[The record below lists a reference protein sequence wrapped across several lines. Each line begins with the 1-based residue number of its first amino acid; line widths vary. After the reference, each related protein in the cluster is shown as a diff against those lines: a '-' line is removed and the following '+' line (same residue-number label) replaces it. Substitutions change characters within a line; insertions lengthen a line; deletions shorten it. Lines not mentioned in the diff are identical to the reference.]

1 MANEERMVE
10 QNPLASA
17 KTASVRQ
24 HPGGSIKVVPAERSM
39 RELIRREAQR
49 EAERIDSSFPL
60 TRSRLEKAAEAVL
73 GRLHL
78 PRDYLGWTMVAV
90 GSAFWQPQVMGVP
103 YQRRLLLLPHCMRNV
118 TVCAASYS
126 ASGLQCF
133 SCGGCSL
140 GWLSAMAQS
149 RGYRVLIAEGSPAVM
164 KLILSGEADALL
176 GVACL
181 NSLERALEKVLTA
194 GIPCMAVPLLMDQC
208 RETTTDEDW
217 ILEMIET
224 PFVAQA
230 SVGRSYLPLMR
241 LAVQIVRKD
250 LEELLPRSFF
260 HKEFSKEDSPG
271 PLGVTEDIAYGYLT
285 EGGKYYRPFVAL
297 GTYDALKGAYLTR
310 APLDQLAEMP
320 PDIRGVALAVE
331 IFHKASLIHDD
342 IEDGDRYRYG
352 RATLHERWG
361 VPIALNTGDFLIGL
375 GYAALHRAVKD
386 AETLA
391 DLLEIFSRGHLEL
404 CAGQGAELWLSRNPL
419 EPVRVPEILR
429 IYALKSGPAFE
440 VSALAGLRLAGT
452 LPPWAAQIRRFS
464 RAFGIAFQV
473 QNDLLDWEA
482 QEENKKVLG
491 ADALAKRPTL
501 LWALGWHLLG
511 ERFSDLVADTERG
524 DVPSP
529 VERVRKMR
537 SMFEQAGIFAT
548 AERILQKQRE
558 NALAAAEAIPHEE
571 LRMFLQYL
579 AESALRLR

>member
-10 QNPLASA
+10 QDPLAGA
-17 KTASVRQ
+17 EANQVRQ
-24 HPGGSIKVVPAERSM
+24 HSGGSIKVVPAERRV
-39 RELIRREAQR
+39 RELIRCEAQR
-49 EAERIDSSFPL
+49 EASRLDSSYPL

-73 GRLHL
+73 TRLRL

-103 YQRRLLLLPHCMRNV
+103 YRRRLLLLPHCMRNA
-118 TVCAASYS
+118 TVCGAYYS
-126 ASGLQCF
+126 ASGLQCL

-140 GWLSAMAQS
+140 GWLSATAQN
-149 RGYRVLIAEGSPAVM
+149 RGYRVLIAEGSPTVM

-181 NSLERALEKVLTA
+181 NSLERALERVLTA
-194 GIPCMAVPLLMDQC
+194 GIPCMAVPLLVDQC
-208 RETTTDEDW
+208 RETAADEDW

-224 PFVAQA
+224 PFVSQPP
-230 SVGRSYLPLMR
+230 VGRSYLPLMR
-241 LAVQIVRKD
+241 LAVQIVRRD
-250 LEELLPRSFF
+250 LEELLPRSFRNSQF
-260 HKEFSKEDSPG
+260 AGDETRDA
-271 PLGVTEDIAYGYLT
+271 LGITEDIAYGYLI

-297 GTYDALKGAYLTR
+297 GTYDAVNGGQLTR
-310 APLDQLAEMP
+310 GPLDQTVEIPA
-320 PDIRGVALAVE
+320 DVRGVALAIE

-352 RATLHERWG
+352 RTTLHERWG
-361 VPIALNTGDFLIGL
+361 IPIALNTGDFLIGL
-375 GYAALHRAVKD
+375 GYSALHRAVKD
-386 AETLA
+386 RETLA

-404 CAGQGAELWLSRNPL
+404 CTGQGAELWLGRNPL
-419 EPVRVPEILR
+419 EPVRVPEVLR
-429 IYALKSGPAFE
+429 IYALKTGPAFE

-452 LPPWAAQIRRFS
+452 LPPWAVQIRHFA

-482 QEENKKVLG
+482 QEENKKVSG

-511 ERFSDLVADTERG
+511 GRFSELVADIETE
-524 DVPSP
+524 DNLSP
-529 VERVRKMR
+529 MERVRRMR
-537 SMFEQAGIFAT
+537 SVFEEAGVFAT
-548 AERILQKQRE
+548 AERILHKQRE
-558 NALAAAEAIPHEE
+558 KALAAADAIPHGE
-571 LRMFLQYL
+571 LRVFLQYL